1 MGVFRASGRG
11 RWLEEREHP
20 QEKKEH
26 RQGGG
31 RSPEVCSQIFN
42 PHQPTGHRRFCRA
55 LRVTSTAQLST
66 RRSWS
71 MLPSKSKH
79 PRRLL
84 LPAALLMLLPCLEL
98 IIVAHQLLAKPYSKV
113 VTVAFKGRGAILNLL
128 LLLDG
133 GAQLYYNHVFGNYWT
148 TERGRGCLSP
158 SSVGRSKLDLW

>member
-1 MGVFRASGRG
+1 
-11 RWLEEREHP
+11 
-20 QEKKEH
+20 
-26 RQGGG
+26 
-31 RSPEVCSQIFN
+31 
-42 PHQPTGHRRFCRA
+42 
-55 LRVTSTAQLST
+55 
-66 RRSWS
+66 

-79 PRRLL
+79 LQRLL

-148 TERGRGCLSP
+148 TERGCLSP
-158 SSVGRSKLDLW
+158 SSVGRSELDLW